1 MGRAPM
7 GPRTNGRAVQMGPR
21 RTSARSLVLFPRTRQ
36 RRWPA
41 TTGLRAPASTGRMKC
56 LPEKFEGN
64 LMTYDNRQF
73 YIDGAWV
80 DPAEPK
86 EFKVINPADES
97 VAGVISMGGSKDVER
112 AVGAARRAFES
123 YSRTSPAERLT
134 LMQRILAAY
143 KAHYGEIA
151 QAISTEMGA
160 PITLAKGSQTRIG
173 VGHISA
179 MIDVLKTFKFEEMRG
194 TVRLVQEPVGVCA
207 LITPWNWPMNQVAA
221 KVVPALAAGCTM
233 VLKPSEYSP
242 FSAILWAKV
251 MHEAGVPAGVFNL
264 INGDGPSVGAP
275 LASHRDI
282 DMVSFT
288 GSTRAGTEVARSAA
302 ASVKR
307 VHQELGGKSPNVL
320 LEDAD
325 FERAVKQGV
334 LHVFQNSGQSCNAP
348 TRMLV
353 PAEKMAAVEAIA
365 KRVAQSVIVGDPAA
379 ENTTLGPV
387 VSKLQFD
394 RVEGFIEKGIAEG
407 AHLITGGV
415 GRPEGLAKG
424 YYVKPTI
431 FSNVRNDMTIAR
443 EEIFG
448 PVLCILPYRTEEEAV
463 QIANDTPYGLAA
475 YVWSEDKARA
485 RRVGNR
491 IRAGQ
496 VALNGAYGDMQTP
509 FGGFKMSGN
518 GREYGEFGLRDFL
531 EVKAMIGVDAA

>member
-1 MGRAPM
+1 MI
-7 GPRTNGRAVQMGPR
+7 
-21 RTSARSLVLFPRTRQ
+21 
-36 RRWPA
+36 
-41 TTGLRAPASTGRMKC
+41 
-56 LPEKFEGN
+56 
-64 LMTYDNRQF
+64 YDNRQF

-80 DPAEPK
+80 DPIEVK
-86 EFKVINPADES
+86 EFKVINPATEA
-97 VAGVISMGGSKDVER
+97 VAGVIAMGGPKDVDR
-112 AVGAARRAFES
+112 AVAAARRAFDS
-123 YSRTSPAERLT
+123 YSRTTPAERLA
-134 LMQRILAAY
+134 LLERVLAAY
-143 KAHYGEIA
+143 KAHYDEIA

-179 MIDVLKTFKFEEMRG
+179 MIEVLKTFKFEEMHKA
-194 TVRLVQEPVGVCA
+194 TRLVQEPVGVCA

-251 MHEAGVPAGVFNL
+251 MHDAGVPAGVFNL

-275 LASHRDI
+275 LSSHRDV

-288 GSTRAGTEVARSAA
+288 GSTRAGTEVAKNAA

-320 LEDAD
+320 LDDAD
-325 FERAVKQGV
+325 FERAVTKSV

-353 PAEKMAAVEAIA
+353 PAAKLAEVEEIA
-365 KRVAQSVIVGDPAA
+365 KRITATVIVGDPAS
-379 ENTTLGPV
+379 EKTTVGPL
-387 VSKLQFD
+387 VSKIQFD
-394 RVEGFIEKGIAEG
+394 RVEGYIEKGIAEG
-407 AHLITGGV
+407 ARLITGGA
-415 GRPEGLAKG
+415 GRPDGLAKG
-424 YYVKPTI
+424 YFVKPTI
-431 FSNVRNDMTIAR
+431 FSGVRNDMTIAR

-448 PVLCILPYRTEEEAV
+448 PVLCILPYATEDEAI

-475 YVWSEDKARA
+475 YVWSQDNVRA
-485 RRVGNR
+485 RRVGGR

-496 VALNGAYGDMQTP
+496 VTLNGASGDMNTP

-531 EVKAMIGVDAA
+531 EVKAVIGVDAA

>member
-1 MGRAPM
+1 
-7 GPRTNGRAVQMGPR
+7 
-21 RTSARSLVLFPRTRQ
+21 
-36 RRWPA
+36 
-41 TTGLRAPASTGRMKC
+41 
-56 LPEKFEGN
+56 
-64 LMTYDNRQF
+64 MTYDNRQF

-80 DPAEPK
+80 DPIEAK
-86 EFKVINPADES
+86 ELKVINPATEE
-97 VAGVISMGGSKDVER
+97 VAGLISMGSSKDVDR
-112 AVGAARRAFES
+112 AVMAARRAFDS
-123 YSRTSPAERLT
+123 YSRSTPAERLA
-134 LMQRILAAY
+134 LLERMLAAY
-143 KAHYGEIA
+143 KAHYDEIA
-151 QAISTEMGA
+151 QAISIEMGA
-160 PITLAKGSQTRIG
+160 PITLSKTSQTGIG

-179 MIDVLKTFKFEEMRG
+179 MIDVLKNFKFEEMRG

-242 FSAILWAKV
+242 FSAIIWAKV

-264 INGDGPSVGAP
+264 INGDGNGVGAP
-275 LASHRDI
+275 LSSHREV

-288 GSTRAGTEVARSAA
+288 GSTRAGSEVARNAA

-320 LEDAD
+320 LDDAD
-325 FERAVKQGV
+325 FERAVTKSV

-353 PAEKMAAVEAIA
+353 PAAKLAEVEAIA
-365 KRVAQSVIVGDPAA
+365 KRVTESVVTGDPTS
-379 ENTTLGPV
+379 EKTNLGPV
-387 VSKLQFD
+387 VSKLQYE
-394 RVEGFIEKGIAEG
+394 RVEGYIAKGIAEG
-407 AHLITGGV
+407 AKVVIGGS
-415 GRPEGLAKG
+415 GRPDGLTKG
-424 YYVKPTI
+424 YFVKPTI

-448 PVLCILPYRTEEEAV
+448 PVLCILPYDSEEQAV

-475 YVWSEDKARA
+475 YVWSKDNLHA
-485 RRVGNR
+485 RRIGAQ

-496 VALNGAYGDMQTP
+496 VTLNGASGNMNTP

-518 GREYGEFGLRDFL
+518 GREWGEFGLRDFL
-531 EVKAMIGVDAA
+531 EVKAVIGVDAA

>member
-1 MGRAPM
+1 
-7 GPRTNGRAVQMGPR
+7 
-21 RTSARSLVLFPRTRQ
+21 
-36 RRWPA
+36 
-41 TTGLRAPASTGRMKC
+41 
-56 LPEKFEGN
+56 
-64 LMTYDNRQF
+64 MTYDNRQF

-80 DPAEPK
+80 DPVEAK
-86 EFKVINPADES
+86 ELKVINPATEE
-97 VAGVISMGGSKDVER
+97 VAGVISMGSSKDVDR
-112 AVGAARRAFES
+112 AVMAARRAFDS
-123 YSRTSPAERLT
+123 YSRTSPAERLA
-134 LMQRILAAY
+134 LMERILVAY
-143 KAHYGEIA
+143 KAHYDEIA
-151 QAISTEMGA
+151 QAMTIEMGA
-160 PITLAKGSQTRIG
+160 PITLSKGAQTRIG

-179 MIDVLKTFKFEEMRG
+179 MIEVLKTFKFEELRG

-242 FSAILWAKV
+242 FSAIIWAKV
-251 MHEAGVPAGVFNL
+251 MEEAGVPAGVFNL
-264 INGDGPSVGAP
+264 INGDGASVGGP
-275 LASHRDI
+275 LSSHREV

-288 GSTRAGTEVARSAA
+288 GSTRAGTEVAKNAA

-320 LEDAD
+320 LDDAD
-325 FERAVKQGV
+325 FERAVKQSV

-353 PAEKMAAVEAIA
+353 PAAKLAEVEAIA
-365 KRVAQSVIVGDPAA
+365 KRVAESVITGDPTSDKT
-379 ENTTLGPV
+379 NLGPV
-387 VSKLQFD
+387 VSKVQFE
-394 RVEGFIEKGIAEG
+394 RVAGYIAKGIAEG
-407 AHLITGGV
+407 AKVVIGGS
-415 GRPEGLAKG
+415 GRPEGLSKG
-424 YYVKPTI
+424 YFVKPTI

-448 PVLCILPYRTEEEAV
+448 PVLCILPYDSEEQAV

-475 YVWSEDKARA
+475 YVWSQDNLRA
-485 RRVGNR
+485 RRVGGR

-496 VALNGAYGDMQTP
+496 VTLNGASGNMNTP

-531 EVKAMIGVDAA
+531 EVKAVIGVDAA

>member
-1 MGRAPM
+1 
-7 GPRTNGRAVQMGPR
+7 
-21 RTSARSLVLFPRTRQ
+21 
-36 RRWPA
+36 
-41 TTGLRAPASTGRMKC
+41 
-56 LPEKFEGN
+56 
-64 LMTYDNRQF
+64 
-73 YIDGAWV
+73 
-80 DPAEPK
+80 
-86 EFKVINPADES
+86 
-97 VAGVISMGGSKDVER
+97 MGGPADVER
-112 AVGAARRAFES
+112 AVAAARRAFDS
-123 YSRTSPAERLT
+123 YSRTTPAERLA
-134 LMQRILAAY
+134 LMERVLTAY
-143 KAHYGEIA
+143 KAHYDEIA
-151 QAISTEMGA
+151 AAISTEMGA
-160 PITLAKGSQTRIG
+160 PITLARGSQTRIG

-179 MIDVLKTFKFEEMRG
+179 MIEVLKTFQFEERRG
-194 TVRLVQEPVGVCA
+194 NVRLVQEPVGVCA

-251 MHEAGVPAGVFNL
+251 MHEAGVPKGVFNL
-264 INGDGPSVGAP
+264 VNGDGPNVGAP
-275 LASHRDI
+275 LAAHRDI

-320 LEDAD
+320 LDDAD
-325 FERAVKQGV
+325 FERAVKQSV

-353 PAEKMAAVEAIA
+353 PASKLAQVEAIA
-365 KRVAQSVIVGDPAA
+365 KRVAETVRVGDPQSD
-379 ENTTLGPV
+379 TTLVGPV
-387 VSKLQFD
+387 VSKLQFE
-394 RVEGFIEKGIAEG
+394 RVESYIDKGIAEG
-407 AHLITGGV
+407 AELLIGGP
-415 GRPEGLAKG
+415 GRPEGLEKG
-424 YYVKPTI
+424 YFVKPTI
-431 FSNVRNDMTIAR
+431 FSNVRNDMIIAR

-448 PVLCILPYRTEEEAV
+448 PVLCILPYETEEEAV

-475 YVWSEDKARA
+475 YVWSEDKLRA
-485 RRVGNR
+485 RRVGNQ

-496 VALNGAYGDMQTP
+496 VALNGASGDMQTP

>member
-1 MGRAPM
+1 
-7 GPRTNGRAVQMGPR
+7 
-21 RTSARSLVLFPRTRQ
+21 
-36 RRWPA
+36 
-41 TTGLRAPASTGRMKC
+41 
-56 LPEKFEGN
+56 
-64 LMTYDNRQF
+64 MTYDDRQF
-73 YIDGAWV
+73 YIDGSWV
-80 DPAEPK
+80 DPVEPK
-86 EFKVINPADES
+86 EFQVINPANET
-97 VAGVISMGGSKDVER
+97 VAGVISMGGSNDVDR
-112 AVGAARRAFES
+112 AVAAARRAFDA
-123 YSRTSPAERLT
+123 YSRTTPAERLA
-134 LMQRILAAY
+134 LLERVLAAY
-143 KAHYGEIA
+143 KARYDEIA
-151 QAISTEMGA
+151 RAISTEMGA
-160 PITLAKGSQTRIG
+160 PITLAQGAQTRIG

-179 MIDVLKTFKFEEMRG
+179 MIDVLKTFKFEEMHG
-194 TVRLVQEPVGVCA
+194 TTRLVQEPVGVCA

-233 VLKPSEYSP
+233 VLKPSEYAP

-264 INGDGPSVGAP
+264 INGDGPNVGAP
-275 LASHRDI
+275 LSRHPDI

-288 GSTRAGTEVARSAA
+288 GSTRAGTAVAKNAA

-325 FERAVKQGV
+325 FERAVKQSV

-353 PAEKMAAVEAIA
+353 PEAKLAEVEAIA
-365 KRVAQSVIVGDPAA
+365 RRVAETVVVGDPASPK
-379 ENTTLGPV
+379 TTVGPV

-394 RVEGFIEKGIAEG
+394 RVEGFIGKGIAEG
-407 AHLITGGV
+407 ARLICGGT
-415 GRPEGLAKG
+415 GRPDGLTKG
-424 YYVKPTI
+424 YFVKPTI
-431 FSNVRNDMTIAR
+431 FSQVRNDMTVAR

-448 PVLCILPYRTEEEAV
+448 PVLCILPYRTEEQAV

-475 YVWSEDKARA
+475 YVWSKDNVHA

-496 VALNGAYGDMQTP
+496 VALNGASGDMKTP

-518 GREYGEFGLRDFL
+518 GREYGEHGLRDFL
-531 EVKAMIGVDAA
+531 EVKAVIGVDAA

>member
-1 MGRAPM
+1 
-7 GPRTNGRAVQMGPR
+7 
-21 RTSARSLVLFPRTRQ
+21 
-36 RRWPA
+36 
-41 TTGLRAPASTGRMKC
+41 
-56 LPEKFEGN
+56 
-64 LMTYDNRQF
+64 MTYDNRQF

-80 DPAEPK
+80 DPIETK
-86 EFKVINPADES
+86 EFKVINPADET
-97 VAGVISMGGSKDVER
+97 VAGVISMGSPKDVDR
-112 AVGAARRAFES
+112 AVAAARRAFDS
-123 YSRTSPAERLT
+123 YSRSSQAERLA
-134 LMQRILAAY
+134 LMERILAAY
-143 KAHYGEIA
+143 KAHYDEIA

-160 PITLAKGSQTRIG
+160 PMTLAKGSQTRIG

-179 MIDVLKTFKFEEMRG
+179 MVDVLKTFKFEEMRG
-194 TVRLVQEPVGVCA
+194 NVRLVQEPVGVCA

-233 VLKPSEYSP
+233 VLKPSEFAP

-264 INGDGPSVGAP
+264 INGDGINVGAP
-275 LASHRDI
+275 LSSHRDV

-288 GSTRAGTEVARSAA
+288 GSTRAGTEVARNAA

-320 LEDAD
+320 LDDAD
-325 FERAVKQGV
+325 FERAVEKSV

-353 PAEKMAAVEAIA
+353 PAAKLAEVEAIA
-365 KRVAQSVIVGDPAA
+365 KRVTDTLVKVGDPTS
-379 ENTTLGPV
+379 EKTTVGPL
-387 VSKLQFD
+387 VSKLQYE
-394 RVEGFIEKGIAEG
+394 RVEGYIAKGIAEG
-407 AHLITGGV
+407 AKVVTGGA
-415 GRPEGLAKG
+415 GRPEGLSKG
-424 YYVKPTI
+424 YFVKPTI

-448 PVLCILPYRTEEEAV
+448 PVLCILPYQTEEEAV

-475 YVWSEDKARA
+475 YVWSQDKVRA
-485 RRVGNR
+485 RRVGSR

-496 VALNGAYGDMQTP
+496 VALNGASGDMQTP

>member
-1 MGRAPM
+1 MM
-7 GPRTNGRAVQMGPR
+7 
-21 RTSARSLVLFPRTRQ
+21 
-36 RRWPA
+36 
-41 TTGLRAPASTGRMKC
+41 
-56 LPEKFEGN
+56 
-64 LMTYDNRQF
+64 YDNRRF

-80 DPAEPK
+80 DPIEAT
-86 EFKVINPADES
+86 EFKVINPATEAL
-97 VAGVISMGGSKDVER
+97 AGVISMGGPQDVDR
-112 AVGAARRAFES
+112 AVAAARRAFDG
-123 YSRTSPAERLT
+123 YSRSSPAERLA
-134 LMQRILAAY
+134 LLERVLAAY
-143 KAHYGEIA
+143 NAHYDEIA
-151 QAISTEMGA
+151 RAISTEMGA
-160 PITLAKGSQTRIG
+160 PIKLAKGSQTRIG

-179 MIDVLKTFKFEEMRG
+179 MIEVLKTFQFEQMQG
-194 TVRLVQEPVGVCA
+194 TTRLVQEPVGVCA

-233 VLKPSEYSP
+233 VLKPSEYAP

-264 INGDGPSVGAP
+264 INGDGPHVGAP

-288 GSTRAGTEVARSAA
+288 GSTRAGTEVARNAA

-307 VHQELGGKSPNVL
+307 VHQELGGKSPNIL
-320 LEDAD
+320 LDDAD
-325 FERAVKQGV
+325 FERAVKQSV

-353 PAEKMAAVEAIA
+353 PAARLAEVEAIA
-365 KRVAQSVIVGDPAA
+365 KRITSSVVVGDPAS
-379 ENTTLGPV
+379 EGTTVGPV
-387 VSKLQFD
+387 VSKVQFD
-394 RVEGFIEKGIAEG
+394 RVEAYIEKGIAEG
-407 AHLITGGV
+407 AKLIAGGA

-424 YYVKPTI
+424 YFVRPTI
-431 FSNVRNDMTIAR
+431 FSGVRNDMTIAR

-448 PVLCILPYRTEEEAV
+448 PVLCILPYQTEEQAV

-475 YVWSEDKARA
+475 YVWSQNNIRA
-485 RRVGNR
+485 RRVASR

-496 VALNGAYGDMQTP
+496 VALNGASGDMKTP

-531 EVKAMIGVDAA
+531 EVKAVIGVDAA

>member
-1 MGRAPM
+1 
-7 GPRTNGRAVQMGPR
+7 
-21 RTSARSLVLFPRTRQ
+21 
-36 RRWPA
+36 
-41 TTGLRAPASTGRMKC
+41 MK
-56 LPEKFEGN
+56 
-64 LMTYDNRQF
+64 YDNRQF

-80 DPAEPK
+80 DPIEPK
-86 EFKVINPADES
+86 ELKVINPATEE
-97 VAGVISMGGSKDVER
+97 VAGVISMGSSKDVDR
-112 AVGAARRAFES
+112 AVMAARRAFDS
-123 YSRTSPAERLT
+123 YSRSAPAERLA
-134 LMQRILAAY
+134 LLERMLAAY
-143 KAHYGEIA
+143 KAHYDEIA
-151 QAISTEMGA
+151 QAISIEMGA
-160 PITLAKGSQTRIG
+160 PITLSKGSQTGIG

-179 MIDVLKTFKFEEMRG
+179 MIDVLKNFKFEELRG

-242 FSAILWAKV
+242 FSAIIWAKV

-264 INGDGPSVGAP
+264 INGDGNGVGAP
-275 LASHRDI
+275 LSSHREV

-288 GSTRAGTEVARSAA
+288 GSTRAGTEVAKNAA

-320 LEDAD
+320 LDDAD
-325 FERAVKQGV
+325 FERAVTKSV

-353 PAEKMAAVEAIA
+353 PAAKLAEVEAIA
-365 KRVAQSVIVGDPAA
+365 KRVAESVITGDPTS
-379 ENTTLGPV
+379 EKTNLGPV
-387 VSKLQFD
+387 VSKLQFE
-394 RVEGFIEKGIAEG
+394 RVEGYIAKGIAEG
-407 AHLITGGV
+407 AKVVTGGS
-415 GRPEGLAKG
+415 GRPDGLTKG
-424 YYVKPTI
+424 YFVKPTI

-448 PVLCILPYRTEEEAV
+448 PVLCILPYDSEEQAV

-475 YVWSEDKARA
+475 YVWSKDNLHA
-485 RRVGNR
+485 RRIGAQ

-496 VALNGAYGDMQTP
+496 VTLNGAAGSMNTP

-518 GREYGEFGLRDFL
+518 GREWGEFGLRDFL
-531 EVKAMIGVDAA
+531 EVKAVIGVDAA

>member
-1 MGRAPM
+1 
-7 GPRTNGRAVQMGPR
+7 
-21 RTSARSLVLFPRTRQ
+21 
-36 RRWPA
+36 
-41 TTGLRAPASTGRMKC
+41 
-56 LPEKFEGN
+56 
-64 LMTYDNRQF
+64 MTYDNRQF

-80 DPAEPK
+80 DPVEPK
-86 EFKVINPADES
+86 ELKVINPATEE
-97 VAGVISMGGSKDVER
+97 VAGVISMGGSKDVDR
-112 AVGAARRAFES
+112 AVMAARRAFDG
-123 YSRTSPAERLT
+123 YSRSSPAERLA
-134 LMQRILAAY
+134 LMERILAAY
-143 KAHYGEIA
+143 KAHYDEIA
-151 QAISTEMGA
+151 RAISIEMGA
-160 PITLAKGSQTRIG
+160 PITLSKGSQTGIG

-179 MIDVLKTFKFEEMRG
+179 MIDVLKTFKFEEMHG

-242 FSAILWAKV
+242 FSAIIWAKV

-264 INGDGPSVGAP
+264 INGDGASVGAP
-275 LASHRDI
+275 LSSHREV

-288 GSTRAGTEVARSAA
+288 GSTRAGSEVAKNAA

-320 LEDAD
+320 LDDAD
-325 FERAVKQGV
+325 FERAVTKSV

-353 PAEKMAAVEAIA
+353 PAAKLAEVEAIA
-365 KRVAQSVIVGDPAA
+365 KRVAESVITGDPSS
-379 ENTTLGPV
+379 EKTNLGPV
-387 VSKLQFD
+387 VSKLQFE
-394 RVEGFIEKGIAEG
+394 RVEGYIAKGIAEG
-407 AHLITGGV
+407 AKVVIGGS
-415 GRPEGLAKG
+415 GRPDGLNKG
-424 YYVKPTI
+424 YFVKPTI

-448 PVLCILPYRTEEEAV
+448 PVLCILPYDNEEQAV

-475 YVWSEDKARA
+475 YVWSKDNLHA
-485 RRVGNR
+485 RRIGAR

-496 VALNGAYGDMQTP
+496 VTLNGASGSMNTP

-518 GREYGEFGLRDFL
+518 GREWGEFGLRDFL
-531 EVKAMIGVDAA
+531 EVKAVIGVDAA

>member
-1 MGRAPM
+1 
-7 GPRTNGRAVQMGPR
+7 
-21 RTSARSLVLFPRTRQ
+21 
-36 RRWPA
+36 
-41 TTGLRAPASTGRMKC
+41 
-56 LPEKFEGN
+56 
-64 LMTYDNRQF
+64 MTYDNRQF

-80 DPAEPK
+80 DPIEPK
-86 EFKVINPADES
+86 ELKVINPATEE
-97 VAGVISMGGSKDVER
+97 VAGVISMGSSKDVDR
-112 AVGAARRAFES
+112 AVMAARRAFDS
-123 YSRTSPAERLT
+123 FSRSTPAERLA
-134 LMQRILAAY
+134 LLERMLAAY
-143 KAHYGEIA
+143 KAHYDEIA
-151 QAISTEMGA
+151 QAISIEMGA
-160 PITLAKGSQTRIG
+160 PITLSKGSQTGIG

-179 MIDVLKTFKFEEMRG
+179 MIDVLKNFKFEEMRG

-242 FSAILWAKV
+242 FSAIIWAKV

-264 INGDGPSVGAP
+264 INGDGNGVGAP
-275 LASHRDI
+275 LSSHREV

-288 GSTRAGTEVARSAA
+288 GSTRAGSEVARNAA

-320 LEDAD
+320 LDDAD
-325 FERAVKQGV
+325 FERAVTKSV

-353 PAEKMAAVEAIA
+353 PAAKLAEVEAIA
-365 KRVAQSVIVGDPAA
+365 KRVAESVVTGDPTS
-379 ENTTLGPV
+379 EKTNLGPV
-387 VSKLQFD
+387 VSKLQFE
-394 RVEGFIEKGIAEG
+394 RVEGYIAKGIAEG
-407 AHLITGGV
+407 AKVVTGGS
-415 GRPEGLAKG
+415 GRPDGLTKG
-424 YYVKPTI
+424 YFVKPTI

-448 PVLCILPYRTEEEAV
+448 PVLCILPYDSEEQAV

-475 YVWSEDKARA
+475 YVWSKDNLHA
-485 RRVGNR
+485 RRIGGQ

-496 VALNGAYGDMQTP
+496 VTLNGASGNMNTP

-518 GREYGEFGLRDFL
+518 GREWGEFGLRDFL
-531 EVKAMIGVDAA
+531 EVKAVIGVDAA

>member
-1 MGRAPM
+1 MR
-7 GPRTNGRAVQMGPR
+7 
-21 RTSARSLVLFPRTRQ
+21 
-36 RRWPA
+36 
-41 TTGLRAPASTGRMKC
+41 
-56 LPEKFEGN
+56 
-64 LMTYDNRQF
+64 YDNRQF

-80 DPAEPK
+80 DPASPK
-86 EFKVINPADES
+86 VFEVINPATET
-97 VAGVISMGGSKDVER
+97 VAGVISMGGAQDVDR
-112 AVGAARRAFES
+112 AVAAARRAFDG
-123 YSRTSPAERLT
+123 YSRTTPQERLA
-134 LMQRILAAY
+134 LMERILIAY
-143 KAHYGEIA
+143 KAHYDEIA
-151 QAISTEMGA
+151 QAICTEMGA

-179 MIDVLKTFKFEEMRG
+179 MIEVLKSFKFEETRG
-194 TVRLVQEPVGVCA
+194 KVRLVQEPVGVCA

-264 INGDGPSVGAP
+264 INGDGIHVGAP
-275 LASHRDI
+275 LSSHRDV

-288 GSTRAGTEVARSAA
+288 GSTRAGTEVARNAA

-320 LEDAD
+320 LDDAD
-325 FERAVKQGV
+325 FERAVKQSV

-353 PAEKMAAVEAIA
+353 PAGRMAEVEAIA
-365 KRVAQSVIVGDPAA
+365 KRIAQTVVVGDPAS
-379 ENTTLGPV
+379 EKTNLGPV

-394 RVEGFIEKGIAEG
+394 RVEGYIEKGIAEG
-407 AHLITGGV
+407 ANLITGGT

-424 YYVKPTI
+424 YFVKPTI

-448 PVLCILPYRTEEEAV
+448 PVLCILPYTTEEQAV

-475 YVWSEDKARA
+475 YVWSEDPLRA

-496 VALNGAYGDMQTP
+496 VALNGASGDMSTP
-509 FGGFKMSGN
+509 FGGFKASGN